1 GLMQRLG
8 LTLLACTL
16 AVGATEAQ
24 QVAPPISG
32 IIGKVQLFTGS
43 ALDVPPPSGVVHVN
57 IKQPLT
63 TYKHIPSDLSHVTST
78 SYIGVASTEQPDG
91 KEVAK
96 QVIIFPEELRG
107 AAEGSVLTDPPG
119 ATTHSRMTN
128 GSVSRPAASH
138 LRMTNGTVQKGSGTT
153 LVVQYQDG
161 SRTISV
167 PANVAVTQVA
177 PEKVTLAAGDTIY
190 LTTDKLPDG
199 TLSSNKILVIAPAG
213 SSNTK
218 Q

>member
-1 GLMQRLG
+1 
-8 LTLLACTL
+8 
-16 AVGATEAQ
+16 
-24 QVAPPISG
+24 
-32 IIGKVQLFTGS
+32 
-43 ALDVPPPSGVVHVN
+43 
-57 IKQPLT
+57 
-63 TYKHIPSDLSHVTST
+63 LSHVAST

-138 LRMTNGTVQKGSGTT
+138 SRMTNGTVQKGSGTT

-161 SRTISV
+161 SKMISV

-177 PEKVTLAAGDTIY
+177 PEKVTLATGDTIY
-190 LTTDKLPDG
+190 LTTDELPNG
-199 TLSSNKILVIAPAG
+199 TLTTNKILVIAPAV
-213 SSNTK
+213 SRSTK